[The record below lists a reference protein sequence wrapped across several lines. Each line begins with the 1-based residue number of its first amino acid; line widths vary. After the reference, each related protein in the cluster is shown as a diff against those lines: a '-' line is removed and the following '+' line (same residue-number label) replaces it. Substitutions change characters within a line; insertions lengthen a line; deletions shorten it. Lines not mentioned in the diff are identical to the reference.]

1 MNNYLKV
8 KGYEGLYRDPSTG
21 AIINTQKPVKRKFTD
36 TFNTAIEDI
45 NNLKEEIS
53 EIKHLLKELIK
64 NGNTENCK

>member
-1 MNNYLKV
+1 MDNYIKV

-21 AIINTQKPVKRKFTD
+21 AIVNTQKPVKRTFTS

-53 EIKHLLKELIK
+53 EIKRLLKELIR
-64 NGNTENCK
+64 NASNT